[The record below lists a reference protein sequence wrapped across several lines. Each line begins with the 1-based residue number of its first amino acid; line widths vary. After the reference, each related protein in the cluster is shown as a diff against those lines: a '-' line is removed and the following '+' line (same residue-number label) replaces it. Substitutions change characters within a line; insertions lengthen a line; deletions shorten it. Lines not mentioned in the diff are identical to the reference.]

1 MSLITTTDTAL
12 LRLLQLSSPALPV
25 GAYAFSQGL
34 EFGIEAQWLRN
45 ADDVQAWLQ
54 LQLGQSVAGVDL
66 PLLLHLHEAWRGA
79 DAERVAWWNDYSLA
93 CRETAEFRLAELAMG
108 EALARLLP
116 ALGITVPAGLQ
127 QPGFLT
133 LFARAAVHWEL
144 SAVLTLYGY
153 AWSWLENQVMAATK
167 LLPLGQTQAQ
177 VLIGALQA
185 ELPALVTAALAQPD
199 AEPGAGLPG
208 VALAGALHET
218 QYSRLFRS

>member
-1 MSLITTTDTAL
+1 MSIITTTDSAL

-34 EFGIEAQWLRN
+34 ELGIEAQWLRKP
-45 ADDVQAWLQ
+45 DDVREWLRLQ
-54 LQLGQSVAGVDL
+54 LHQSVAGVDL
-66 PLLLHLHEAWRGA
+66 PLLLHLHAAWSKEDLSA
-79 DAERVAWWNDYSLA
+79 VAWWNDYTLA

-116 ALGITVPAGLQ
+116 ALGIAVPVALQ

-144 SAVLTLYGY
+144 SAQLTLYGY

-177 VLIGALQA
+177 VLIGALQV
-185 ELPALVTAALAQPD
+185 ELPALIAAALAQPD